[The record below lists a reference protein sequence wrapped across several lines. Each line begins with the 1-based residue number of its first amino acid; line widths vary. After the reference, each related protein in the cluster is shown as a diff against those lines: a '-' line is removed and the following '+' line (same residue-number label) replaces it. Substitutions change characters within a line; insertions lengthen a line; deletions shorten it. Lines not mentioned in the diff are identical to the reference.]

1 MSRLENGYGLYY
13 KPGVRIPDTDICH
26 NQHIVRA
33 KFKGTV
39 QIVFEGISHAECV
52 KYCHEHGM
60 KLIDEDRWYSLAN
73 PAFRKVNAKNP
84 VDVSKVFIGRV

>member
-13 KPGVRIPDTDICH
+13 KPGVRIPDTDSCH

-39 QIVFEGISHAECV
+39 QIVFEGISHKECV

-60 KLIDEDRWYSLAN
+60 KLIDEDRWHSLAN
-73 PAFRKVNAKNP
+73 PWFRKINAKNP

>member
-13 KPGVRIPDTDICH
+13 KPGVRVPDTNRNH
-26 NQHIVRA
+26 TAHIVRA